1 MPPEGKGKGLGYSM
15 DKNMYIEE
23 LADVLA
29 MTIEDELACTSQP
42 DEELLLERI
51 VEDDNINGS
60 RVYNRENAGE
70 ALVEY
75 AKTDDF
81 NDFMRWITDCEL
93 SETFTCYLAKGDYE
107 KLDVLAEIYNADYHK
122 DEIIKLARDIL
133 AKDKE
138 VVTA

>member
-1 MPPEGKGKGLGYSM
+1 M

-29 MTIEDELACTSQP
+29 MVIEDELARNSQP
-42 DEELLLERI
+42 DEDLLLEQI

-60 RVYNRENAGE
+60 RLYNRVEAGE
-70 ALVEY
+70 ALAKY

-81 NDFMRWITDCEL
+81 NDFMQWITDCEL
-93 SETFTCYLAKGDYE
+93 SETFTLYLAKSDYE
-107 KLDVLAEIYNADYHK
+107 KLDVLAEMYNADYHK
-122 DEIIKLARDIL
+122 DEIISLARDIL